1 MLKDISSRNDIVIL
15 VDTFYEKVLSSD
27 TIGHIFND
35 VAKINLEEH
44 LPILYDFWGSM
55 VFNQNMYKGNPMK
68 VHLDLNQKVP
78 LEKRHFDE
86 WLKLFNETVDELFTG
101 ESASLAK
108 TRALSM
114 ATVMQIKLSK
124 LNSH

>member
-1 MLKDISSRNDIVIL
+1 MLKDISSRNDIIIL
-15 VDTFYEKVLSSD
+15 VDTFYKKVLSSD